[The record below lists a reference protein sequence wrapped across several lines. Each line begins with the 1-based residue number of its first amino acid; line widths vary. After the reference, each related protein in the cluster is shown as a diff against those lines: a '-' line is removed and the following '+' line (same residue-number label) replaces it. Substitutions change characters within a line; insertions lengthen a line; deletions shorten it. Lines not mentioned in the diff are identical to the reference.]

1 MKVDFSTKINKGTF
15 MPAPTLPP
23 LTSPANA
30 DHPCQWPPQFHQMPL
45 NFIRCPSISTDAP
58 QFHPLPSTAAHCCPL
73 LPTAAHCCPLLP
85 TAAHCCPLLPTAA
98 HCCPLPSTATHCC
111 PLLPPDK
118 CCPVAP
124 TAALQPLPSSA
135 HLQVFPLY
143 RPVASTSGV
152 LSIPVGN
159 VWHNFRLG
167 FNGSSFLGSGFPFHH
182 HQSASY
188 YDVSKELFS
197 PMIPCY
203 SLP

>member
-1 MKVDFSTKINKGTF
+1 MDFSTKINKGTF

-23 LTSPANA
+23 LTSTSQCRPSLPVA
-30 DHPCQWPPQFHQMPL
+30 PQFHQMPL
-45 NFIRCPSISTDAP
+45 NFT
-58 QFHPLPSTAAHCCPL
+58 HCHPL
-73 LPTAAHCCPLLP
+73 LPTAAHCCPLTNAAQWRLLLPYSHCPPLP
-85 TAAHCCPLLPTAA
+85 TSRFSLFIAQWPARLACLAYL
-98 HCCPLPSTATHCC
+98 
-111 PLLPPDK
+111 
-118 CCPVAP
+118 
-124 TAALQPLPSSA
+124 
-135 HLQVFPLY
+135 F
-143 RPVASTSGV
+143 
-152 LSIPVGN
+152 GN